1 MSALYWP
8 DFDCTASS
16 RGIEHSSTEPYH
28 CSTDREAALTFLDVL
43 GFWIPQ
49 QDGFGTFEKYGA
61 RHGVGLR
68 YACIRG
74 PGGLVRGVMDKGRRI
89 A

>member
-8 DFDCTASS
+8 DFDCTSDS
-16 RGIEHSSTEPYH
+16 RRIEHSSMEHFH
-28 CSTDREAALTFLDVL
+28 CVTDREAALTFLNVL
-43 GFWIPQ
+43 GLWIDKGEYQ
-49 QDGFGTFEKYGA
+49 NYGT
-61 RHGVGLR
+61 RHGAGLR